1 MARRMTPNQKAWQRE
16 MLRIENMARSIG
28 IEDVASIK
36 PKTPDK
42 ITKKHIAQAEAI
54 TMDYVR
60 EKAELESA
68 GIKQTKRAKQK
79 KGKAVSGTKKP
90 DYVHK
95 PRRPLT
101 DEEKKQRA
109 ENLRRGR
116 ESLTHDQLSESAKK
130 GAGKRKGSGK
140 KAAQTRKEKIEQIKN
155 LPRVSDIAV
164 DNFFSEI
171 SERLSAPQPSDD
183 VSAVQYYYD
192 AMTGL
197 LHDIDRNRFASM
209 LMLADQDGAGIYLHL
224 PPSKVDKE
232 WVMGAITAFYGVVS
246 KPNLGYGK
254 RVRDIWEEMDERND
268 SYEFEEDETI

>member
-1 MARRMTPNQKAWQRE
+1 MTPNQKAWQRE

-101 DEEKKQRA
+101 EEEKKQRA
-109 ENLRRGR
+109 ENLRRG
-116 ESLTHDQLSESAKK
+116 
-130 GAGKRKGSGK
+130 KRKGSGK
-140 KAAQTRKEKIEQIKN
+140 QAAQTRKEKIEQIKN

-171 SERLSAPQPSDD
+171 SERLSAPQPSDEI
-183 VSAVQYYYD
+183 SAVQYYYD

-197 LHDIDRNRFASM
+197 LHDIGRTRFASM
-209 LMLADQDGAGIYLHL
+209 LMLADQEGAGIYLHL

-246 KPNLGYGK
+246 KHNLGYGK

-268 SYEFEEDETI
+268 SYEFEENETI

>member
-79 KGKAVSGTKKP
+79 KGKSVGGTKKP

-101 DEEKKQRA
+101 EEEKKQRA

-116 ESLTHDQLSESAKK
+116 ESLTHDQLSEAAKK

-140 KAAQTRKEKIEQIKN
+140 KAAQTRKEKFEQIKN

-164 DNFFSEI
+164 DKFFSEI
-171 SERLSAPQPSDD
+171 SER
-183 VSAVQYYYD
+183 
-192 AMTGL
+192 
-197 LHDIDRNRFASM
+197 
-209 LMLADQDGAGIYLHL
+209 
-224 PPSKVDKE
+224 
-232 WVMGAITAFYGVVS
+232 
-246 KPNLGYGK
+246 
-254 RVRDIWEEMDERND
+254 
-268 SYEFEEDETI
+268 

>member
-36 PKTPDK
+36 PKTPDR

-68 GIKQTKRAKQK
+68 GIKPTKRAKQK
-79 KGKAVSGTKKP
+79 KGKSVGGTKKP

-101 DEEKKQRA
+101 EEEKRQRA

-116 ESLTHDQLSESAKK
+116 ESLTNDQLSEA
-130 GAGKRKGSGK
+130 AK
-140 KAAQTRKEKIEQIKN
+140 KAAQTRKEKVEQIKN

-164 DNFFSEI
+164 NNFFSEI
-171 SERLSAPQPSDD
+171 SDRLSAPQPSDD

-197 LHDIDRNRFASM
+197 LHDIGRNRFASM
-209 LMLADQDGAGIYLHL
+209 LMLADQDGAGIYMHL

-246 KPNLGYGK
+246 KHNLGYGK
-254 RVRDIWEEMDERND
+254 RVRHIWEEMDERND

>member
-60 EKAELESA
+60 EKAELDSA
-68 GIKQTKRAKQK
+68 GIRPTKRAKQQ

-90 DYVHK
+90 DYVRK

-101 DEEKKQRA
+101 EEEKQQRA

-116 ESLTHDQLSESAKK
+116 QSLTHEQLSESAKK
-130 GAGKRKGSGK
+130 GAGKRKGTGQ
-140 KAAQTRKEKIEQIKN
+140 KAAQTRKEKFEQIKN

-171 SERLSAPQPSDD
+171 SERLSAPRSSDD
-183 VSAVQYYYD
+183 VSATQYYYA
-192 AMTGL
+192 AMTSL
-197 LHDIDRNRFASM
+197 LHDIGRNRFASM
-209 LMLADQDGAGIYLHL
+209 LMLADQDGAGLYLHL
-224 PPSKVDKE
+224 PPSKLDKE
-232 WVMGAITAFYGVVS
+232 WVMGAITAFYSVVS
-246 KPNLGYGK
+246 KHNLGYGK
-254 RVRDIWEEMDERND
+254 LVRDIWEEMDERND
-268 SYEFEEDETI
+268 SYEFAEDEGS

>member
-68 GIKQTKRAKQK
+68 GIKPTKRAKQK
-79 KGKAVSGTKKP
+79 GKSVGGTKKP

-95 PRRPLT
+95 PRRSLT
-101 DEEKKQRA
+101 EEEKKQRA

-116 ESLTHDQLSESAKK
+116 ESLTHDQLSEAAKK

-140 KAAQTRKEKIEQIKN
+140 KAAQTRKEKVEQIKN

-183 VSAVQYYYD
+183 VSSVQYYYD
-192 AMTGL
+192 AMIGL
-197 LHDIDRNRFASM
+197 LHDIGRNRFASM
-209 LMLADQDGAGIYLHL
+209 LILADQDGAGIYLHL

-246 KPNLGYGK
+246 KHNLGYGK
-254 RVRDIWEEMDERND
+254 RVRDIWEAMDERND

>member
-68 GIKQTKRAKQK
+68 GIKQSKRAKQK
-79 KGKAVSGTKKP
+79 KGKSVGGTKKP
-90 DYVHK
+90 DYVRK

-101 DEEKKQRA
+101 EAEKQQRA

-116 ESLTHDQLSESAKK
+116 QSLTHEQLSESAKK
-130 GAGKRKGSGK
+130 GAPKRKGSGK
-140 KAAQTRKEKIEQIKN
+140 KAATSKAKIREAVQNI
-155 LPRVSDIAV
+155 PRASRVAV
-164 DNFFSEI
+164 DNFFKSIE
-171 SERLSAPQPSDD
+171 ERLNSPRGRDD
-183 VSAVQYYYD
+183 IAALEYFYNEMQ
-192 AMTGL
+192 GL
-197 LHDIDRNRFASM
+197 LATIGEAGFAR
-209 LMLADQDGAGIYLHL
+209 LLFLADQEGLSVYLAI
-224 PPSKVDKE
+224 PPSEVNME
-232 WVMGAITAFYGVVS
+232 WAMGAVTNMTRIAKEHKLSYA
-246 KPNLGYGK
+246 KNMK
-254 RVRDIWEEMDERND
+254 DIWESMDEKMEAEN
-268 SYEFEEDETI
+268 FEDEFR

>member
-60 EKAELESA
+60 EKAELERA
-68 GIKQTKRAKQK
+68 GINQTKRAKQK
-79 KGKAVSGTKKP
+79 KGKSVGGTKKP
-90 DYVHK
+90 DYVHR

-101 DEEKKQRA
+101 EEEKKQRA

-116 ESLTHDQLSESAKK
+116 ESLTHDQLREPAKK

-140 KAAQTRKEKIEQIKN
+140 KAAQTRKEKVEQIKN

-183 VSAVQYYYD
+183 VSSVQYYYD

-197 LHDIDRNRFASM
+197 LQDIGRNRFASM

-246 KPNLGYGK
+246 KHNLGYGK